1 MTQLQWQDCND
12 MTTMTRLQW
21 QDCNDITAMTWL
33 QWHEHNVTA
42 TMTRQRWL
50 DFKNMTAM
58 PWPQWHGCNGM
69 ANDQNDTTAMAWRHC
84 HDRNDSTT
92 MARLQWHD
100 FKDTTAKTR
109 LQWHLT
115 ITELHNLY
123 QLMVNT
129 NDFVDPLSESK
140 SWSGTDIQEQKQQE
154 ATFAKPHPPPR
165 DGSAE
170 SASRR
175 RPKVRSSERQNR
187 TPADAHLKP
196 ATNTNGKSFLAK
208 YWYTL
213 FISYD
218 MSVYIFVAGSFI
230 MRWCNMLC
238 I

>member
-1 MTQLQWQDCND
+1 MTWLQWQDCND
-12 MTTMTRLQW
+12 K
-21 QDCNDITAMTWL
+21 TAMTSL
-33 QWHEHNVTA
+33 QWHDYSDMS
-42 TMTRQRWL
+42 TMSQL
-50 DFKNMTAM
+50 
-58 PWPQWHGCNGM
+58 QWHD
-69 ANDQNDTTAMAWRHC
+69 NDGLISKTWLQC
-84 HDRNDSTT
+84 HDRND
-92 MARLQWHD
+92 MAAMVWLMTKMTRLQWHD

-218 MSVYIFVAGSFI
+218 MSVYILVAGSFI